1 MSKLS
6 KEQVIKLA
14 KLSRLQLTGEEI
26 EKYQQE
32 LSAILDY
39 VDQLESVDVAGLK
52 PAYQVSGLTNVIR
65 ADDIIDYQATP
76 ELMLRNAPIT
86 ENGYI
91 KVGRMI

>member
-1 MSKLS
+1 MPKLS

-14 KLSRLQLTGEEI
+14 KLSRLQLNDKEI

-39 VDQLESVDVAGLK
+39 VDQLDSVDVAGLK
-52 PAYQVSGLTNVIR
+52 PAYQVSGLTNVMR
-65 ADDIIDYQATP
+65 SDDIIGYQATP
-76 ELMLRNAPIT
+76 EVMLKNAPVT
-86 ENGYI
+86 DNGYI